1 MTLIPLAAGPLT
13 MVFDS
18 DTAFL
23 RYVKLGKS
31 ELVRAVFAAVRD
43 QNWDTIPFVF
53 ENLEIDR
60 TDDSFSIRFAAN
72 SLDSHVKFQW
82 LGTLHGSASGEVSY
96 QFSGTATEPFL
107 RNRIGL
113 CVLHPGAACAGVPCE
128 VEHADG
134 STSIAKF
141 PKSIAPYQP
150 FKNIRAITHPI
161 CDQTSARVTMAG
173 DVFEMEDQRN
183 WTDDSFKTYSTP
195 LDIPFPV
202 EVQAGMAIDQSV
214 TIELLGVPAKTAS
227 VRNAN
232 SLTSHSPNGR
242 VCQIEIVWNDP
253 SARPAIGFGCPYET
267 QFNEAAVEEMRRLKP
282 DHLRVDIRFANPD
295 WKQRLGG
302 ALELAG
308 GCDAS
313 LELAL
318 FATSSDSSQ
327 VQQFVSMIRAE
338 GAVVARLLLFHP
350 TEIVT
355 PSDVLAVG
363 EAVRT
368 ELGQSFPIVVGTDA
382 YFAELNR
389 GRPMLSEDR
398 VVCYSFNPQV
408 HAFDNLSLCETLQA
422 QRETID
428 SAVAAFSADVVISP
442 ITLRPR
448 FNPNAT
454 TVIPPAVAL
463 QSAID
468 PRQPSGFAAAWT
480 LGTLASTA
488 CHDRLRSLTFYEA
501 YGPRGIMGEAGQRID
516 MTELFEWVLS
526 SKLFFR
532 ATSDSPQ
539 QIVALASQRCDGRRS
554 VHVGNLSDQDCR
566 VQFLCSEGNEQNV
579 FVAAESF
586 AKATIQLE
594 GKHA

>member
-1 MTLIPLAAGPLT
+1 MTLIPLVAGPLT

-18 DTAFL
+18 ETAFL

-53 ENLEIDR
+53 ENLEIDCA
-60 TDDSFSIRFAAN
+60 DDSFSIRFVAN

-96 QFSGTATEPFL
+96 RFSGTATEPFL

-183 WTDDSFKTYSTP
+183 WIDDSFKTYSTP

-202 EVQAGMAIDQSV
+202 EVQAGIAIEQSV
-214 TIELLGVPAKTAS
+214 KIEIIGAPAHTAS
-227 VRNAN
+227 RCDTN
-232 SLTSHSPNGR
+232 SVLSQSTNGSA
-242 VCQIEIVWNDP
+242 CQIRIVWNDP
-253 SARPAIGFGCPYET
+253 SARPAMGFGCPYEF
-267 QFNEAAVEEMRRLKP
+267 QFNETVVEEMRRLKP

-295 WKQRLGG
+295 WKQRLAG
-302 ALELAG
+302 ALELAC

-318 FATSSDSSQ
+318 FATPGDSSQ
-327 VQQFVSMIRAE
+327 VQQLVSMIRAE
-338 GAVVARLLLFHP
+338 DAVVARLLLFHA

-355 PSDVLAVG
+355 PSDMLSVG

-389 GRPMLSEDR
+389 GRPRLSEDR
-398 VVCYSFNPQV
+398 VVCFSFNPQV

-480 LGTLASTA
+480 LGTMANTA
-488 CHDRLRSLTFYEA
+488 CHDHLRSLTFYEA
-501 YGPRGIMGEAGQRID
+501 YGPRGIMGEAGQRFD
-516 MTELFEWVLS
+516 MTELFEWVLDS
-526 SKLFFR
+526 SMFFR
-532 ATSDSPQ
+532 AASDLPQ
-539 QIVALASQRCDGRRS
+539 QIVALASQRSDGRRS
-554 VHVGNLSDQDCR
+554 VHVGNLSDQDCQ
-566 VQFLCSEGNEQNV
+566 VQLLCGEGDVQNLSL
-579 FVAAESF
+579 APESITTV
-586 AKATIQLE
+586 TIQE
-594 GKHA
+594 DKHA

>member
-1 MTLIPLAAGPLT
+1 MTLISLAAGPLT
-13 MVFDS
+13 MVFDC

-60 TDDSFSIRFAAN
+60 ADDSFSIRFVAN

-96 QFSGTATEPFL
+96 HFRGTATEPFL

-141 PKSIAPYQP
+141 PKSISPHQP
-150 FKNIRAITHPI
+150 FRNIRAITHPI

-202 EVQAGMAIDQSV
+202 EVQAGIAIEQSV
-214 TIELLGVPAKTAS
+214 RIEIIGAPAKTAS

-232 SLTSHSPNGR
+232 SVLSQSTNDR

-253 SARPAIGFGCPYET
+253 SERPAIGFGCPNEF
-267 QFNEAAVEEMRRLKP
+267 QFNQTMFEEMRRLKP
-282 DHLRVDIRFANPD
+282 DHLRVDIRFENPD
-295 WKQRLGG
+295 WQQRLAG

-318 FATSSDSSQ
+318 FATASDSSQ
-327 VQQFVSMIRAE
+327 VQQLVSMIRA
-338 GAVVARLLLFHP
+338 GGGVVARLLLFHP
-350 TEIVT
+350 AERVT
-355 PSDVLAVG
+355 PSDLLAVG
-363 EAVRT
+363 ERIRA
-368 ELGQSFPIVVGTDA
+368 ELGQSFPNVVGTDA

-389 GRPMLSEDR
+389 GRPRLSEDR

-428 SAVAAFSADVVISP
+428 SAGAAFSADVVISP

-468 PRQPSGFAAAWT
+468 PRQSSGFAAAWT
-480 LGTLASTA
+480 LGTLASMA

-501 YGPRGIMGEAGQRID
+501 YGQRGIMRESGQRFG
-516 MTELFEWVLS
+516 MTELFEWVLDS
-526 SKLFFR
+526 ELFFR
-532 ATSDSPQ
+532 ATSDLSQ
-539 QIVALASQRCDGRRS
+539 QIVALASQKCDGRRS

-579 FVAAESF
+579 SVAAESIT
-586 AKATIQLE
+586 AVTIHE